1 MNQLSASLYSDN
13 SVTAQ
18 IQQNDAACIFS
29 LRLPLSLS
37 MAPKVFA
44 DISPS
49 HVIQG
54 IRNIKVISIITKT
67 AVQKSSELWTDAGE
81 TGK

>member
-18 IQQNDAACIFS
+18 IQRAFFS

-37 MAPKVFA
+37 VASKVCV

-54 IRNIKVISIITKT
+54 MWNIKVISIITKT
-67 AVQKSSELWTDAGE
+67 AAQKSAELWTDAGK